1 MPWSNG
7 PARNRQAAPLPLC
20 VLGFLCVLIV
30 RLPISANANDDLA
43 LVLSGGGARGAY
55 QVGFLRVLAREFAD
69 TWPGILTGVSAG
81 GINAAYLAARRERFA
96 DRVEDL
102 AAVWCGLRIDDVFRV
117 DVGDLASRLVRWG
130 GRLVSGGRKI
140 LSPSR
145 SLVDTEPLRHL
156 LEQLLQ
162 ANHGRIEGIG
172 RSLGDGWLRAM
183 ALTASS
189 YTTGQSVTWVH
200 ARPDYGIHLW
210 ERPQRKSV
218 TCEFRVD
225 HVMASAALPFIF
237 PAIEVDG
244 AWYGDGGIRLTAP
257 LSPAVHLGARRI
269 IAVSTRYARSR
280 EEADRPAVSGYPP
293 PAQVAGVLYNAIF
306 LDQLDADALQ
316 LQQVN
321 ALAERLPAD
330 QRDGLR
336 HIDLLMLR
344 PSMDLGRLA
353 NEYEPEL
360 PRAFRFLTRGLGT
373 RETRSNDMLSLVM
386 FQSDYVKRLI
396 ALGEEDAM
404 RRIDEI
410 RAFLNRRP

>member
-1 MPWSNG
+1 
-7 PARNRQAAPLPLC
+7 LT
-20 VLGFLCVLIV
+20 
-30 RLPISANANDDLA
+30 ISRSSHADLA

-55 QVGFLRVLAREFAD
+55 QVGFLRVLARECPD
-69 TWPGILTGVSAG
+69 VLPGILTGVSAG
-81 GINAAYLAARRERFA
+81 GINAAYLAARQEPFA
-96 DRVEDL
+96 ERVEDL
-102 AAVWCGLRIDDVFRV
+102 AAVWSGLHIDDVFRV
-117 DVGDLASRLVRWG
+117 DVRDLANRLVRWG
-130 GRLVSGGRKI
+130 GRLISGGRTI
-140 LSPSR
+140 LPASR

-156 LEQLLQ
+156 LGRMLQ
-162 ANHGRIEGIG
+162 ADGGPIEGIE
-172 RSLGDGWLRAM
+172 RSLKDGWLKAM

-189 YTTGQSVTWVH
+189 YTTGQSLTWVH
-200 ARPDYGIHLW
+200 ARHDCGIQTW
-210 ERPQRKSV
+210 ERPHRKSV

-225 HVMASAALPFIF
+225 HVMASASLPFFF
-237 PAIEVDG
+237 PAVEVDG

-269 IAVSTRYARSR
+269 IAISTRYARSR

-321 ALAERLPAD
+321 ALVSHLPDD

-360 PRAFRFLTRGLGT
+360 PSAFRFLTRGLGT

-386 FQSDYVKRLI
+386 FQNDYVRRLI
-396 ALGEEDAM
+396 ALGEEDA
-404 RRIDEI
+404 RRRLDDI
-410 RAFLNRRP
+410 RTFLYPIK